1 MHFENWPIFDE
12 LIYFRNNLIR
22 TLNHVDYTMLR
33 LEIFHHVISF
43 NNFDNYHR
51 IYIKHNVINKSNC
64 KKTQNSFLLIVI
76 FSSNSSYLLWMRE
89 MIFPICLFRLFSYSS
104 INCPSQ
110 KSVRIIYDIF
120 VLRPIFHPNKKFRSI
135 LDVILIGKTLA
146 ARSIQNRCLMKM
158 IGSHRFYIV
167 QMWYFC
173 KWTPITIPTS
183 CAVKLNENS
192 FCFFR

>member
-43 NNFDNYHR
+43 NNFGNYHR

-104 INCPSQ
+104 INCHLKNRFGSFM
-110 KSVRIIYDIF
+110 IYSF
-120 VLRPIFHPNKKFRSI
+120 YNQFSI
-135 LDVILIGKTLA
+135 RTKNFD
-146 ARSIQNRCLMKM
+146 QYLM
-158 IGSHRFYIV
+158 
-167 QMWYFC
+167 
-173 KWTPITIPTS
+173 
-183 CAVKLNENS
+183 
-192 FCFFR
+192 